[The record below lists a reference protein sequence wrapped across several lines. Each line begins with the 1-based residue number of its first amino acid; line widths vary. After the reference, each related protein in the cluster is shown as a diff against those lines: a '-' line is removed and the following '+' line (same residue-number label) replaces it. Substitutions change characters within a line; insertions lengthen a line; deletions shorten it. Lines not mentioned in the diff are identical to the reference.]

1 MHSINQHQRDN
12 HAVMKNRLL
21 AVAATLVCLGLPSDV
36 SCAADDAARV
46 GVYDSRAV
54 AFAHFWGEAQRQE
67 RDALVARARAAKSAG
82 ETARFT
88 ELTAQIKAEQ
98 DRSHLQVFSTAPAD
112 QAMAAL
118 ALKLPAIQRE
128 LGVTRLVS
136 KWDEA
141 ALAGVPEAARVDVTD
156 RLAQEFKP
164 DEKRRRTI
172 EEMKKVKPLPLDEA
186 KRKLKAGA
194 L

>member
-1 MHSINQHQRDN
+1 MHSNNQRQEDN
-12 HAVMKNRLL
+12 PAAMKNRPL
-21 AVAATLVCLGLPSDV
+21 AAAAALVCLAL
-36 SCAADDAARV
+36 SCAVSFAADPAARV

-54 AFAHFWGEAQRQE
+54 AFAHFWGETQRQE
-67 RDALVARARAAKSAG
+67 RDALIARARAAKSAG
-82 ETARFT
+82 EMARFK
-88 ELTAQIKAEQ
+88 ELTTQIKAEQ
-98 DRSHLQVFSTAPAD
+98 DRSHLQVFSTAPAAE
-112 QAMAAL
+112 AMAAL
-118 ALKLPAIQRE
+118 APKLPAIQRE

-141 ALAGVPEAARVDVTD
+141 TLAAVPEANRIDVTD